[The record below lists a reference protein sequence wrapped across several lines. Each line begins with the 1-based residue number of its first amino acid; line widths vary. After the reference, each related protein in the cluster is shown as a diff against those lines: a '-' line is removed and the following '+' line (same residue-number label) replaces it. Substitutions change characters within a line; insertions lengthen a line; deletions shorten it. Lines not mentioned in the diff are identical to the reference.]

1 MLLINPDAYRTF
13 IRPFLFKLPPETAH
27 ATAHIALKCR
37 PTWSAVAPLMRTDN
51 ARLQVDLA
59 GIPLRNPIGLAAG
72 YDKHCT
78 SLPALYNFGFGYI
91 TCGTITETPRNGN
104 PKPRI
109 VRYPKDEAIANSL
122 GFPSKGLEHAAQ
134 QLEQA
139 QPHLGDAPIVASI
152 SGVTPDEIAR
162 CHARLEPLAAAIEL
176 NISSPNTLGL
186 RVFQQPDAL
195 ASLLDLLNRD
205 RRKPLF
211 VKLPPYLDLPST
223 GGEQKENVLA
233 LARVCVERGADA
245 LTLANTWPI
254 RESRLAVGTGG
265 LSGKPVF
272 ADMIQMVADIRA
284 EVGDRIAVNACGGI
298 FSGEDALAA
307 IDAGANTVQILTS
320 LIYRGPGIVRRIN
333 DQMLA
338 LMDADRV
345 VALG

>member
-1 MLLINPDAYRTF
+1 MLLINPDAYKTV
-13 IRPFLFKLPPETAH
+13 IKPLLFTLPPETAH
-27 ATAHIALKCR
+27 AIAHFALKCR
-37 PTWSAVAPLMRTDN
+37 PIWRAASPMLRTDN
-51 ARLQVDLA
+51 ARMQVNLA
-59 GIPLRNPIGLAAG
+59 GIPLRNPVGLAAG
-72 YDKHCT
+72 YDKDCA
-78 SLPALYNFGFGYI
+78 SLPALYDFGFGYI
-91 TCGTITETPRNGN
+91 TCGTITETPRIGN
-104 PKPRI
+104 PEPRI
-109 VRYPKDEAIANSL
+109 VRNPQDESIANSL
-122 GFPSKGLEHAAQ
+122 GFPSKGLEHAAR

-139 QPHLGDAPIVASI
+139 QPLLGDAPVVASI
-152 SGVTPDEIAR
+152 SGVAPDEIAR

-195 ASLLDLLNRD
+195 SSLLDLLNRD

-223 GGEQKENVLA
+223 GGEPKENVLA
-233 LARVCVERGADA
+233 LARVCVQRGVDA
-245 LTLANTWPI
+245 LTVSNTWPI

-284 EVGDRIAVNACGGI
+284 EVGDSIAINACGGI
-298 FSGEDALAA
+298 FTGQDALTA
-307 IDAGANTVQILTS
+307 IDAGATTVQILTS

-333 DQMLA
+333 RQMLA

-345 VALG
+345 VAL

>member
-1 MLLINPDAYRTF
+1 MLIINPTAYKTL
-13 IRPFLFKLPPETAH
+13 IKPLLFNLPPETAQ
-27 ATAHIALKCR
+27 AAAHFALKQR
-37 PTWSAVAPLMRTDN
+37 PLWRAASPLLRTDN
-51 ARLQVDLA
+51 ARLGVNLA
-59 GIPLRNPIGLAAG
+59 GIPIRNPVGIAAG
-72 YDKHCT
+72 YDKDCEI
-78 SLPALYNFGFGYI
+78 LPALSDIGFGYI
-91 TCGTITETPRNGN
+91 TCGTITETPRIGN
-104 PKPRI
+104 PSPRV
-109 VRYPKDEAIANSL
+109 VRYPQDDALANSL
-122 GFPSKGLEHAAQ
+122 GFPSKGLEHAAR

-139 QPHLGDAPIVASI
+139 QPHLGDAPIVASV

-186 RVFQQPDAL
+186 RVFQQPDDL

-223 GGEQKENVLA
+223 GGEAKENVLA
-233 LARVCVERGADA
+233 LARVCVERGVDA
-245 LTLANTWPI
+245 LTVSNTWPI

-284 EVGDRIAVNACGGI
+284 EVGDRIAINACGGI
-298 FSGEDALAA
+298 FSGQDALTA
-307 IDAGANTVQILTS
+307 IDAGATTVQILTA

-333 DQMLA
+333 EQMLA

>member
-1 MLLINPDAYRTF
+1 MLIINPTAYKTL
-13 IRPFLFKLPPETAH
+13 IKPLLFNLPPETAQ
-27 ATAHIALKCR
+27 ATAHFALKQR
-37 PTWSAVAPLMRTDN
+37 PLWRAASPLLRTDN
-51 ARLQVDLA
+51 ARLGVNLA
-59 GIPLRNPIGLAAG
+59 GIPLRNPVGIAAG
-72 YDKHCT
+72 YDKDCEI
-78 SLPALYNFGFGYI
+78 LPALSAIGFGYI
-91 TCGTITETPRNGN
+91 TCGTITETPRPGN
-104 PKPRI
+104 PAPRVI
-109 VRYPKDEAIANSL
+109 RYPQDDALANSL
-122 GFPSKGLEHAAQ
+122 GFPSKGLEHAAR

-139 QPHLGDAPIVASI
+139 QPHLGDAPIVASV

-233 LARVCVERGADA
+233 LARVCVERGVDA
-245 LTLANTWPI
+245 LTISNTWPI

-284 EVGDRIAVNACGGI
+284 EVGDSIAINACGGI
-298 FSGEDALAA
+298 FSGQDALTA
-307 IDAGANTVQILTS
+307 IDAGATTVQILTA

-333 DQMLA
+333 EQMLA

>member
-1 MLLINPDAYRTF
+1 MLLINPDAYKTV
-13 IRPFLFKLPPETAH
+13 IKPLLFTLPPETAH
-27 ATAHIALKCR
+27 TFAHLVLKCR
-37 PTWSAVAPLMRTDN
+37 PAWRAASPLLRTDN
-51 ARLQVDLA
+51 ARMQVNLA

-72 YDKHCT
+72 YDKECE
-78 SLPALYNFGFGYI
+78 SLPALSDFGFGYI
-91 TCGTITETPRNGN
+91 TCGTITEAPRPGN

-109 VRYPKDEAIANSL
+109 VRNPQDDALINSF
-122 GFPSKGLEHAAQ
+122 GFPSKGLEHAARN
-134 QLEQA
+134 LEQA
-139 QPHLGDAPIVASI
+139 QSWLGDAPIVASI
-152 SGVTPDEIAR
+152 SGVAPDEIAR
-162 CHARLEPLAAAIEL
+162 CHARLEPLAVAIEL
-176 NISSPNTLGL
+176 NISCPNTIGL

-245 LTLANTWPI
+245 LTIANTWPV
-254 RESRLAVGTGG
+254 RESRLAIGKGG

-272 ADMIQMVADIRA
+272 ANMIQMVADIRA
-284 EVGDRIAVNACGGI
+284 EVGDRIAINACGGI
-298 FSGEDALAA
+298 FSGEDALTA
-307 IDAGANTVQILTS
+307 IDAGATTVQILTA
-320 LIYRGPGIVRRIN
+320 LMYRGPGIVRRIN

-345 VALG
+345 VALQ